1 MTNIS
6 QGRYLVLLLLF
17 LINIYDTKDVM
28 TLRKNFH
35 LEKFVESEELI
46 LHSVQLIHPK
56 FPMKI
61 CVKMSIILAKKSNTY
76 FTDQNAIISFFL
88 LLYVRIEL
96 QALL

>member
-17 LINIYDTKDVM
+17 LINIYDIKDVM
-28 TLRKNFH
+28 TLTQFFH
-35 LEKFVESEELI
+35 LEQFVESEELI
-46 LHSVQLIHPK
+46 LHSVQLIYLK

-61 CVKMSIILAKKSNTY
+61 CVKMSLILAKKSNTY

-88 LLYVRIEL
+88 LLHVRIEL

>member
-17 LINIYDTKDVM
+17 LINIYDTKEVM
-28 TLRKNFH
+28 TLTQFFH

-76 FTDQNAIISFFL
+76 FTDQNTISFFL

>member
-28 TLRKNFH
+28 TLTQFFH

-56 FPMKI
+56 CPMKI
-61 CVKMSIILAKKSNTY
+61 YVKMSIILAKKSNIY